1 MRVDQNFEWK
11 ALFVA
16 IVIFILNVPVFA
28 EDDESGEKNK
38 AVTFGATY
46 TGDALNNFSG
56 GIKKGFGYLG
66 HISATM
72 DIQLD
77 QMGIWSGGQFFVE
90 AQNTH
95 GATPSADLVGDMQV
109 LSNIDNGNF
118 TYLYQLWYRQTVG
131 PLSVTIGRHDLNS
144 EFLASDYGGEYLNS
158 SFGIMG
164 LVPIN
169 MPVSIFPK
177 TGLGLIASYKIK
189 DKFNIK
195 SAVYDGD
202 PLDLGRDRYG
212 LDFRIS
218 STESFLSITEF
229 EFTNDSKKYPGT
241 YKAGIVYHNGDII
254 NMADSSST
262 IKGNSAIYV
271 LADQLLLKE
280 NETDDQ
286 GLGAMFQVGWT
297 PKDRSINDLYLAL
310 RLNYYGLIPGRDDD
324 VLGLAMA
331 HASISNVFREIQPG
345 TLGFETAL
353 ELTYKYNLSDIITI
367 QPDFQYII
375 NPGAGISESLN
386 NAFVGVL
393 RFQIGI

>member
-1 MRVDQNFEWK
+1 MRVDQNFVWK

-16 IVIFILNVPVFA
+16 IVIFILDVPVFA
-28 EDDESGEKNK
+28 EDGESEGKDK
-38 AVTFGATY
+38 AVTFGVTY

-56 GIKKGFGYLG
+56 GIKTGFGYLG
-66 HISATM
+66 HISATI

-90 AQNTH
+90 GQNTH
-95 GATPSADLVGDMQV
+95 GATPSADLVGDIQV

-118 TYLYQLWYRQTVG
+118 TYLYQLWYCQTIG
-131 PLSVTIGRHDLNS
+131 PLELTIGRHDLNS
-144 EFLASDYGGEYLNS
+144 EFLASDLGGEYLNS

-164 LVPIN
+164 LAPIN

-177 TGLGLIASYKIK
+177 TGLGLIANYTIN
-189 DKFNIK
+189 DKFTLK
-195 SAVYDGD
+195 SALYDGD

-229 EFTNDSKKYPGT
+229 EFRNSSENYPGT
-241 YKAGIVYHNGDII
+241 YKAGFFHHSGDFI
-254 NMADSSST
+254 NMEDT
-262 IKGNSAIYV
+262 TTNVKGNSAVYV
-271 LADQLLLKE
+271 IADQLLLKE
-280 NETDDQ
+280 NKTDVQ
-286 GLGAMFQVGWT
+286 GLSAMIQLGFT
-297 PKDRSINDLYLAL
+297 PKDRSINDLFIAL
-310 RLNYYGLIPGRDDD
+310 GLNYYGLIPGRDDD
-324 VLGLAMA
+324 VMGLAMA
-331 HASISNVFREIQPG
+331 HASISNIFRELYPG
-345 TLGFETAL
+345 TLGFETAI
-353 ELTYKYNLSDIITI
+353 ELTYKYTVNDFITI

-375 NPGAGISESLN
+375 NPGISESLK